1 MSYFMLSR
9 DQVKLFTDFMSNV
22 RPGVELEIRLGNF
35 IYNKETK
42 KSNFVSNVEIDFFY
56 RLKHSFYKSGIVS
69 NNVNST
75 EYIYETDKGRVKK
88 IISNDGKETIMLK
101 NTFKKYD
108 VYDYDFRLSLARETI
123 IKTETIHESHYLIR
137 DKKRTSFIL
146 PFGSLDLTV
155 VKEISKTGE
164 TQTKHEIELEIT
176 QNVELPR
183 IEQILAVILQTR
195 QDNFFVISN
204 FERRN
209 VINQY
214 KQLVN
219 SYYFIGS
226 QPETLQKNGLANLYK
241 ERYSVTDKADG
252 ERMMLFITSS
262 KDVYFIDSNLNRVLK
277 TNIKSEGG
285 YYSTLMDGELVVNDS
300 SNKMYFLVFDLMVY
314 NGKDIRGNDQY
325 MLDTR
330 INRFNHIVTT
340 LSFTELYKVESKK
353 FYYKNVFLGS
363 EKLLDD
369 ATKKFYKNDGLIFTP
384 MDEPYPL
391 TRKWQKLLKW
401 KPADL
406 NTIDFYSVKIDDTT
420 WELYVQHTEQSDT
433 KRTEGVKRQQSEKV
447 LFDIAKLCPTAN
459 VIDRMTFTT
468 TFDSTQRDPVTKEQ
482 YQSNTVI
489 EYKWDTV
496 LNKFVPLK
504 TRWDKTANPK
514 KHGNFS
520 TVACDVWN
528 NIHSPI
534 QKEDLFRF
542 TVFSN
547 SKQDFFFERMRKSH
561 NKVKE
566 YLYNKYTYNCEYL
579 LELCSGR
586 GGDLHKWLFNNV
598 KNVSGYDICLKSIA
612 ECKKRIQQT
621 NSAITNNYKFFPLDL
636 CSDNASKIIKQNANS
651 RLFNTVC
658 CQFGVHY
665 FFKSESTFSSL
676 LNILNSNLQDNGLF
690 IVTFMDNKKLEELLS
705 QNCSKDVDNEI
716 AYYIKKNNST
726 NCNFGNELRIVLG
739 GGMSNV
745 LSQGSDEYIIDFD
758 FFVQK
763 MKENNY
769 QVIDTALFESFGFDL
784 TDVEKDISN
793 LNRYCIFQKLST
805 QTNLPFQVIKTVPVE
820 NNYKTIQLPKQN
832 LSLYKVSSTYDVI
845 DVLNCIE
852 YKFYKQRSTNLH
864 INTFDDIQTFF
875 NDIESSYQP
884 LFVDLNDQ
892 CVINLNLQITGLDQ
906 IVYFTFH
913 KHVVES
919 TNDSNTEFTE
929 YNNWYIVLQNGKILF
944 QPEVSNNSEVSNNN
958 EVSNSDKILNEI
970 EVSNNNEVS
979 NNIELSNNNE
989 VSNSD
994 KILNEIEVSS
1004 SDKILNEIS
1013 CGKIT
1018 VKRLKELSASLG
1030 LKTTGKKDELQQRL
1044 ERHCKTFSF

>member
-9 DQVKLFTDFMSNV
+9 DQAKLLTDFMSNV

-75 EYIYETDKGRVKK
+75 EYIYETEKGRVKK
-88 IISNDGKETIMLK
+88 IVSNDGKETIMLK

-108 VYDYDFRLSLARETI
+108 VYDYDFRLSLAKENI
-123 IKTETIHESHYLIR
+123 LMKTDQPNESHYLIR

-155 VKEISKTGE
+155 VNETSKTGE
-164 TQTKHEIELEIT
+164 TKTKHEIELEIT
-176 QNVELPR
+176 QNVELSN

-204 FERRN
+204 YERRN

-219 SYYFIGS
+219 SYYFIGA
-226 QPETLQKNGLANLYK
+226 QPETLQKNGLSNLYK
-241 ERYSVTDKADG
+241 EKYSVTDKADG
-252 ERMMLFITSS
+252 ERMMLFITNS
-262 KDVYFIDSNLNRVLK
+262 KDVYFLDSNLNRVLK

-285 YYSTLMDGELVVNDS
+285 YYSTLMDGELVVNNS
-300 SNKMYFLVFDLMVY
+300 SNKMHFLVFDLMTY

-325 MLDTR
+325 KLDTR

-340 LSFTELYKVESKK
+340 LSVTELYKVEPKK

-369 ATKKFYKNDGLIFTP
+369 ATKKFYTNDGLIFTP

-433 KRTEGVKRQQSEKV
+433 KRTEQSDTKRQQSEKV
-447 LFDIAKLCPTAN
+447 LFDITKLCPTSN
-459 VIDRMTFTT
+459 VIDKMTFTT
-468 TFDSTQRDPVTKEQ
+468 TFDNTLRDPVTNEQ

-621 NSAITNNYKFFPLDL
+621 NSAITNNYKFYAQDL
-636 CSDNASKIIKQNANS
+636 CSDNASKIIMQNANS
-651 RLFNTVC
+651 RSFNTVC

-665 FFKSESTFSSL
+665 FFKSESTFSNL

-705 QNCSKDVDNEI
+705 KNCSKEVENEI
-716 AYYIKKNNST
+716 AYYIKKNSST
-726 NCNFGNELRIVLG
+726 SGNFGNGLRIVLG

-758 FFVQK
+758 FFIQK

-769 QVIDTALFESFGFDL
+769 QVIETALFESFGFDL
-784 TDVEKDISN
+784 TEVEKDISN

-805 QTNLPFQVIKTVPVE
+805 QTTLPFQVIKPVPVE
-820 NNYKTIQLPKQN
+820 NNYKTIQLQKQN
-832 LSLYKVSSTYDVI
+832 LSLYKVSSTYDII
-845 DVLNCIE
+845 DLLNCIE

-875 NDIESSYQP
+875 NDITSSYQP
-884 LFVDLNDQ
+884 FFVELNDQ
-892 CVINLNLQITGLDQ
+892 CVINFKLETASLEQ

-919 TNDSNTEFTE
+919 TAGVDSEFTE

-944 QPEVSNNSEVSNNN
+944 QPDLQESNNDSDSEQLQESSKVFKESNNDSDS
-958 EVSNSDKILNEI
+958 EQLQESSKVVKESNSEKIL
-970 EVSNNNEVS
+970 
-979 NNIELSNNNE
+979 
-989 VSNSD
+989 D
-994 KILNEIEVSS
+994 
-1004 SDKILNEIS
+1004 EIS

-1018 VKRLKELSASLG
+1018 VKRLKELSVLLG
-1030 LKTTGKKDELQQRL
+1030 LKTTGKKEELQKRL